1 MAVSYFAEDVKMPA
15 IKKERKRPIGYV
27 VSLRGMGRNAVI

>member
-15 IKKERKRPIGYV
+15 IKREKRPIGYV
-27 VSLRGMGRNAVI
+27 VSLRSMGRNAAI

>member
-15 IKKERKRPIGYV
+15 IKKRERPIGYV
-27 VSLRGMGRNAVI
+27 VSLRGMGRNAAI